1 MLKRLFIKNYKNTDD
16 PEVRNQ
22 YGKVAGVFGIF
33 TNIILGIIK
42 LIIGMISNSVSIIAD
57 AANNIADTASSI
69 LTIIGFKLSSKKPDK
84 DHPYGYARYEYVAG
98 FVIAIM
104 MFIMGLTF
112 AKESI
117 VKIFNPEELV
127 INWITYL
134 ILVIAIIGKGIQ
146 MLVYLD
152 FAKAIN
158 SNTLKANSVD
168 TRNDIISTT
177 AILISMIIMGI
188 FKINLDGI
196 LGLAVSGFVIY
207 SSIGMIKEVLEPIIG
222 IVPTEEQVKEISE
235 KLLKYDYVE
244 GIHDLVIHNYGVHND
259 FVTVHVEIDSKMDI
273 MKAHDMM
280 DNIEKDFRDEL
291 GISLTIHMD
300 PIVVG
305 DPKIDMLQTKVV
317 QALHKLDQE
326 LKIHDFRVVQGITH
340 TNILFDCIVPFE
352 KNHTEESLKEYLM
365 KEIVPEK
372 EIYYYIIEIDRPF
385 VS

>member
-16 PEVRNQ
+16 PAVRNQ

-33 TNIILGIIK
+33 TNIVLGIVK
-42 LIIGMISNSVSIIAD
+42 LIIGIISNSVSIMAD

-177 AILISMIIMGI
+177 AILISMIVMGI

-317 QALHKLDQE
+317 QALHKLDQD

-352 KNHTEESLKEYLM
+352 KNHTEDSLKEYLM

-372 EIYYYIIEIDRPF
+372 EIYYYVIEIDRPF
-385 VS
+385 VN

>member
-1 MLKRLFIKNYKNTDD
+1 MLKKLFIKNYKNTDD

-42 LIIGMISNSVSIIAD
+42 LIIGIISNSVSIIAD

-104 MFIMGLTF
+104 MLIMGLTF

-188 FKINLDGI
+188 FKINIDGL

-222 IVPTEEQVKEISE
+222 IVPTEEQVNEITE
-235 KLLKYDYVE
+235 KILKYEHVE

-280 DNIEKDFRDEL
+280 DNIEKDFKDEL
-291 GISLTIHMD
+291 GICLTIHMD

-305 DPKIDMLQTKVV
+305 DPEIDMLQTKVV
-317 QALHKLDQE
+317 QAIHKLDTE
-326 LKIHDFRVVQGITH
+326 LKIHDFRVVKGITH

-352 KNHTEESLKEYLM
+352 KEYTEESLKEYLM
-365 KEIVPEK
+365 KEIIPEK
-372 EIYYYIIEIDRPF
+372 EIYYYIVQIDRPF
-385 VS
+385 TV

>member
-1 MLKRLFIKNYKNTDD
+1 MLKKLFIKNYKNTDD

-42 LIIGMISNSVSIIAD
+42 LVIGIISNSVSIMAD

-84 DHPYGYARYEYVAG
+84 EHPYGYARYEYVAG

-104 MFIMGLTF
+104 MLIMGLTF
-112 AKESI
+112 AKESV

-134 ILVIAIIGKGIQ
+134 ILVIAIIGKMIQ

-152 FAKAIN
+152 FSKAIN

-188 FKINLDGI
+188 FKINIDGL

-222 IVPTEEQVKEISE
+222 IVPTEEQVNKITE
-235 KLLKYDYVE
+235 KILKYDYVE
-244 GIHDLVIHNYGVHND
+244 GIHDLVLHNYGVHND

-280 DNIEKDFRDEL
+280 DNIEKDFKDEL

-305 DPKIDMLQTKVV
+305 DPEIDMLQTKVV
-317 QALHKLDQE
+317 QAIHKLDKE
-326 LKIHDFRVVQGITH
+326 LKIHDFRVVKGFTH

-352 KNHTEESLKEYLM
+352 KEHTEESLKEHLM
-365 KEIVPEK
+365 KEIIPEN
-372 EIYYYIIEIDRPF
+372 EVYYYIIQIDRPF

>member
-16 PEVRNQ
+16 PIVRNQ
-22 YGKVAGVFGIF
+22 YGKVAGIFGIF

-42 LIIGMISNSVSIIAD
+42 LIIGIISNSVSIIAD
-57 AANNIADTASSI
+57 AANNIADTASSF

-84 DHPYGYARYEYVAG
+84 DHPYGYARYEYIAG

-117 VKIFNPEELV
+117 VKIFTPEELV

-134 ILVIAIIGKGIQ
+134 ILIIAIIGKGIQ
-146 MLVYLD
+146 MFVYLD

-196 LGLAVSGFVIY
+196 LGLAVSSFVIY

-222 IVPTEEQVKEISE
+222 IIPTEEQVKEISE
-235 KLLKYDYVE
+235 KILSYENVE

-273 MKAHDMM
+273 MIAHDMM
-280 DNIEKDFRDEL
+280 DNIEKDFKDEL
-291 GISLTIHMD
+291 GIALTIHMD

-305 DPKIDMLQTKVV
+305 DPLVDSLQTKVIK
-317 QALHKLDQE
+317 AIHKLDQE
-326 LKIHDFRVVQGITH
+326 LKIHDFRIVKGISH

-352 KNHTEESLKEYLM
+352 KEYTEESLKEYLT
-365 KEIVPEK
+365 KEIIPEN
-372 EIYYYIIEIDRPF
+372 EIYYYVIQIDRPF
-385 VS
+385 VN

>member
-1 MLKRLFIKNYKNTDD
+1 MLKKLFIKNYKNTDD

-33 TNIILGIIK
+33 TNIILGVIK
-42 LIIGMISNSVSIIAD
+42 LIIGIISNSVSIMAD

-84 DHPYGYARYEYVAG
+84 EHPYGYARYEYVAG

-104 MFIMGLTF
+104 MLIMGLTF

-117 VKIFNPEELV
+117 AKIFNPEELV

-152 FAKAIN
+152 FSKAIN

-177 AILISMIIMGI
+177 AILISMIVMGI

-196 LGLAVSGFVIY
+196 LGLVVSGFVIY

-222 IVPTEEQVKEISE
+222 IVPTEEQVKEITE

-280 DNIEKDFRDEL
+280 DNIEKDFKDEL
-291 GISLTIHMD
+291 GIALTIHMD

-305 DPKIDMLQTKVV
+305 DPKIDILQTKVV
-317 QALHKLDQE
+317 QAIHKLDQE

-352 KNHTEESLKEYLM
+352 KEHTEESLKEYLM
-365 KEIVPEK
+365 KEIIPEK
-372 EIYYYIIEIDRPF
+372 EIYYYVIQIDRPYC
-385 VS
+385 

>member
-317 QALHKLDQE
+317 QALHKLDQD

-372 EIYYYIIEIDRPF
+372 EVYYYIIEIDRPF

>member
-16 PEVRNQ
+16 PAVRNQ

-33 TNIILGIIK
+33 TNIVLGIVK
-42 LIIGMISNSVSIIAD
+42 LIIGIISNSVSIMAD

-177 AILISMIIMGI
+177 AILISMIVMGI

-317 QALHKLDQE
+317 QALHKLDQD

-352 KNHTEESLKEYLM
+352 KNHTEDSLKEYLM

-372 EIYYYIIEIDRPF
+372 EIYYYVIEIDRPF

>member
-1 MLKRLFIKNYKNTDD
+1 MIKKLFIKNYKDTDNPD
-16 PEVRNQ
+16 VRNQ
-22 YGKVAGVFGIF
+22 YGKVAGIFGIF

-42 LIIGMISNSVSIIAD
+42 LIIGIISNSVSIIAD
-57 AANNIADTASSI
+57 AANNIADTASSV

-104 MFIMGLTF
+104 MLIMGLTF

-134 ILVIAIIGKGIQ
+134 ILVIAIIGKAIQ

-177 AILISMIIMGI
+177 AILISMIVMGI
-188 FKINLDGI
+188 FKINLDGL

-222 IVPTEEQVKEISE
+222 IVPTEEQVNEISE
-235 KLLKYDYVE
+235 KILKYDYVE

-280 DNIEKDFRDEL
+280 DNIEKDFKEEL

-305 DPKIDMLQTKVV
+305 DPEIDMLQTKVV
-317 QALHKLDQE
+317 QAIHKLDQD
-326 LKIHDFRVVQGITH
+326 LKIHDFRVVKGITH

-352 KNHTEESLKEYLM
+352 KEHTDESLKEYLM
-365 KEIVPEK
+365 KEIIPEK
-372 EIYYYIIEIDRPF
+372 EIYYYIIQIDRPYT
-385 VS
+385 V